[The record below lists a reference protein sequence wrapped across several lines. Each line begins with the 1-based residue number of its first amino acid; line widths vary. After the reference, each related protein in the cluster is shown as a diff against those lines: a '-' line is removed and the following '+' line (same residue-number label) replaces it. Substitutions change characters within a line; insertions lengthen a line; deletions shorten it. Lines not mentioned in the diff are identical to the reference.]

1 MLKMHYPHREKQ
13 SVQLLLY
20 WLGLLTLMDV
30 AKELQLR
37 SNELLEP
44 QKRVTGIDR
53 TGWGKDSV
61 SLTLNC
67 LVLFFFLKE
76 RALSSWL
83 RTSSTAKRFI
93 FKHLTKCRLISDRK
107 FLFGYS
113 PTLFSLPAFFFP
125 PSKPSLAFF
134 FLLLFFVFLFFAL
147 VIWPR
152 ITYPNVLVVPYGKT
166 PIWAFKKKADNG
178 WVEPSVTYLFH
189 QSLSKYMPDTETM
202 CTLVTF

>member
-134 FLLLFFVFLFFAL
+134 FFNYFLFFCFL
-147 VIWPR
+147 PWLFGQESHIRMCWW
-152 ITYPNVLVVPYGKT
+152 YPMEKLPFG
-166 PIWAFKKKADNG
+166 PLKKKLIMAG
-178 WVEPSVTYLFH
+178 WNL
-189 QSLSKYMPDTETM
+189 L
-202 CTLVTF
+202 